1 MTKPRQDT
9 AQILAQ
15 RPATRQQLR
24 EAVYTTIRRSILTNE
39 LKPGAALTELGL
51 ARAHG
56 CSQGTVR
63 EVLLRLEADGLVV
76 RSGHRGTQVTELDP
90 EAADELLF
98 LRRRIEAR
106 GAHRVV
112 KRVREHDLA
121 DLAHRQLL
129 MDEAAAAGDAYTL
142 LERDIDFHLAL
153 FRIAGLPALE
163 QILLRCMLHT
173 HRQNVWAPRHQRPLA
188 QTATRHRPIIA
199 AAQSRDGAGLARAL
213 EHHVDTI
220 VDLAPTARAS

>member
-1 MTKPRQDT
+1 MPEPERHI
-9 AQILAQ
+9 AHVLRQ

-24 EAVYTTIRRSILTNE
+24 EAVYTTLRRDILTNQ

-51 ARAHG
+51 AHAHG

-106 GAHRVV
+106 GAHRAV
-112 KRVREHDLA
+112 KRLRDQDLSE
-121 DLAHRQLL
+121 LAHRQLL
-129 MDEAAAAGDAYTL
+129 MDEAAAAGDAYAL
-142 LERDIDFHLAL
+142 LERDIEFHLAL
-153 FRIAGLPALE
+153 FRLAGLPALE
-163 QILLRCMLHT
+163 QILVRCMLHT

-199 AAQSRDGAGLARAL
+199 AAQARDGAGLARAL
-213 EHHVDTI
+213 EHHIDTI
-220 VDLAPTARAS
+220 VDVAPTARAS